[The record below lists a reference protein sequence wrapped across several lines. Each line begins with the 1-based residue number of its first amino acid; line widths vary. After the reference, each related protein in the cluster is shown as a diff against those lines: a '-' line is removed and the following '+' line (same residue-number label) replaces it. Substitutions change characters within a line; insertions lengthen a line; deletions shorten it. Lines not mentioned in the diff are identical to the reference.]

1 MLRLKISGLND
12 ETHAGAVKRTLNL
25 VAGVSHIEIDA
36 GRGEVI
42 VSGDPAET
50 LVLVQLANEG
60 FDAEIIRDAPTH
72 PRH

>member
-1 MLRLKISGLND
+1 MVRLKISGLD
-12 ETHAGAVKRTLNL
+12 DDTHVGALKRTLNL

-36 GRGEVI
+36 ERGEVV

-50 LVLVQLANEG
+50 LLMVQLANEG
-60 FDAEIIRDAPTH
+60 FDAEVIRDAPAH